1 MICLS
6 VGTGRDLVKFESYSV
21 FNSIVKS
28 RISHNMTHL
37 NLLNVREST
46 QQLEQNE
53 FGQFL
58 WTQVISQSLKTFHC
72 SFQLALMQSVHK

>member
-1 MICLS
+1 MICPL
-6 VGTGRDLVKFESYSV
+6 VGTGRDLVNFESYSV

-58 WTQVISQSLKTFHC
+58 DAGYFTISKNVPLQFSVST
-72 SFQLALMQSVHK
+72 MQSVHK